1 MGRSQGVGRPFGV
14 TGPGKIISG
23 AKTVGAGRE
32 GQERTDSR
40 NTAEVESAGRSEHLD
55 FGKEEEGGIADYCVI
70 PG

>member
-1 MGRSQGVGRPFGV
+1 M
-14 TGPGKIISG
+14 
-23 AKTVGAGRE
+23 GAGRE

-40 NTAEVESAGRSEHLD
+40 NTAEVDSAGRSEHLD